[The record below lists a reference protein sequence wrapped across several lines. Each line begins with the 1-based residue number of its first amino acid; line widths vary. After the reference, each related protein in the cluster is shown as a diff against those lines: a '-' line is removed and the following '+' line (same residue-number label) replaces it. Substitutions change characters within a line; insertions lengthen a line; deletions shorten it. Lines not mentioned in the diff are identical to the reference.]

1 MEWHRVKNI
10 ILAILVIVNGML
22 LLLVWNQK
30 NETQRYEQSALD
42 GAVQVLAEN
51 GIELSPQAVENRR
64 SHQPGSAE
72 RDLGAEAELAAV
84 LLGEV
89 VQGENRGGGLYTYST
104 QSGELSFRPGGVLA
118 AELADVPA
126 WHTEDPESHAAA
138 LMESL
143 GIEYHRVRSSLV
155 SGSGTIL
162 YVQLVE
168 GAPVFSCQVVLTYEE
183 GRLCSI
189 SGTLLAMTE
198 PEMENG
204 TLLSL
209 PTVLLRFLD
218 DVLASG
224 DVCSA
229 ILEVEPGYLVTQS
242 FSNAIQ
248 LRPTWYISTNT
259 ADYYVDGITGELTR
273 AAAS

>member
-30 NETQRYEQSALD
+30 TETQRYEQSALD

-51 GIELSPQAVENRR
+51 GIALSPQAVEGDKSR
-64 SHQPGSAE
+64 QPGSAE
-72 RDLGAEAELAAV
+72 RDLDAEAALAAI
-84 LLGEV
+84 LLGEA

-104 QSGELSFRPGGVLA
+104 QLGELSFRPGGVLA
-118 AELADVPA
+118 AELTDAPV
-126 WHTEDPESHAAA
+126 WHAEDPESHAAA
-138 LMESL
+138 LTGSL
-143 GIEYHRVRSSLV
+143 GIECRRVRSSLA
-155 SGSGTIL
+155 SGNGTIL
-162 YVQLVE
+162 YVQLVG
-168 GAPVFSCQVVLTYEE
+168 GAPVFSCQVTLTYQD
-183 GRLCSI
+183 GRLCSL

-198 PEMENG
+198 PELENG

-209 PTVLLRFLD
+209 PTVLMRFLD
-218 DVLASG
+218 DVLVSG

-229 ILEVEPGYLVTQS
+229 ILEVEPGYMMTQS

-273 AAAS
+273 VVTA

>member
-10 ILAILVIVNGML
+10 LLAILVIVNGML
-22 LLLVWNQK
+22 LMLVWNQRT
-30 NETQRYEQSALD
+30 ETLRYEQSALN
-42 GAVQVLAEN
+42 GAIQVLAEN
-51 GIELSPQAVENRR
+51 GIELQVQAIQGRE

-72 RDLGAEAELAAV
+72 RDVEAEAELAAA
-84 LLGEV
+84 LLGETAR
-89 VQGENRGGGLYTYST
+89 GENRGGGLYTYST
-104 QSGELSFRPGGVLA
+104 QLGELSFRPGGVLA
-118 AELADVPA
+118 AELADVPFWETA
-126 WHTEDPESHAAA
+126 DPESHAAA
-138 LMESL
+138 LMGIL
-143 GIEYHRVRSSLV
+143 GVECYRVRSDLV

-162 YVQLVE
+162 YVQLLE
-168 GAPVFSCQVVLTYEE
+168 DTPVFSCQVVLTYEE
-183 GRLCSI
+183 SRLCSM
-189 SGTLLAMTE
+189 SGMLLAMTE
-198 PEMENG
+198 PESESG

-209 PTVLLRFLD
+209 PTVLMRFLD

-229 ILEVEPGYLVTQS
+229 ILEVKPGYLVTQS

-273 AAAS
+273 IANT

>member
-30 NETQRYEQSALD
+30 AETQRYEQSALD
-42 GAVQVLAEN
+42 GAVHVLAEN
-51 GIELSPQAVENRR
+51 GIALSPQAMENR
-64 SHQPGSAE
+64 SSCQPGNAE
-72 RDLGAEAELAAV
+72 RDIEAEAKLASV
-84 LLGEV
+84 LLGETV
-89 VQGENRGGGLYTYST
+89 HGENRGGGLYTYST
-104 QSGELSFRPGGVLA
+104 QLGELNVRPGGVLS

-126 WHTEDPESHAAA
+126 WHAEDPENHASS
-138 LMESL
+138 LVENL
-143 GIEYHRVRSSLV
+143 GIECRRVRSNLSPD
-155 SGSGTIL
+155 GGTIM
-162 YVQLVE
+162 YVQLV
-168 GAPVFSCQVVLTYEE
+168 GGVPVFSCQITLTYEE
-183 GRLCSI
+183 GRLRSL
-189 SGTLLAMTE
+189 SGILLAMTE
-198 PEMENG
+198 PELENG

-218 DVLASG
+218 DVLDSG

-229 ILEVEPGYLVTQS
+229 ILEVEPGYVVTQS
-242 FSNAIQ
+242 FSSTIQ

-273 AAAS
+273 AATA

>member
-22 LLLVWNQK
+22 LLLVWNQRA
-30 NETQRYEQSALD
+30 ETLRYEQSALN
-42 GAVQVLAEN
+42 GVIQVLAEN
-51 GIELSPQAVENRR
+51 GIELSLQTVENRK
-64 SHQPGSAE
+64 SCQSGSAE
-72 RDLGAEAELAAV
+72 RDLEAEAELAAV
-84 LLGEV
+84 LLGEA
-89 VQGENRGGGLYTYST
+89 VQRENLGGGLYTYRT
-104 QSGELSFRPGGVLA
+104 HSGELSFRPGGVLT

-126 WHTEDPESHAAA
+126 WHTTDPESHAAV
-138 LMESL
+138 LMGSL
-143 GIEYHRVRSSLV
+143 GIECSHVHSDLV

-162 YVQLVE
+162 YVQMVE
-168 GAPVFSCQVVLTYEE
+168 DAPVFSGQMVLTYEG

-198 PEMENG
+198 PEMENE

-218 DVLASG
+218 DVLANG

-229 ILEVEPGYLVTQS
+229 ILKVEPGYLVTQS

-248 LRPTWYISTNT
+248 LRPIWYISTNT

-273 AAAS
+273 AATV

>member
-10 ILAILVIVNGML
+10 ILTILVIVNGML

-30 NETQRYEQSALD
+30 TETQRYEQSALD
-42 GAVQVLAEN
+42 GAVRVLAEN
-51 GIELSPQAVENRR
+51 GIAVSPQAVENRR
-64 SHQPGSAE
+64 SRQPGSAE
-72 RDLGAEAELAAV
+72 RDMEAEAKLAAV
-84 LLGEV
+84 LLGET

-104 QSGELSFRPGGVLA
+104 QLGELSFRLGGALT

-126 WHTEDPESHAAA
+126 WHTTDPESHAAV
-138 LMESL
+138 LMGSL
-143 GIEYHRVRSSLV
+143 GVECSRVHSDLV

-162 YVQLVE
+162 YMQMVE
-168 GAPVFSCQVVLTYEE
+168 DAPVFSGQMVLTYEE

-189 SGTLLAMTE
+189 AGTLLAMTE
-198 PEMENG
+198 LELENE

-218 DVLASG
+218 DVLDSG

-242 FSNAIQ
+242 FSNTIRLQ
-248 LRPTWYISTNT
+248 PVWYISTNT
-259 ADYYVDGITGELTR
+259 TDYYVDGITGELTR
-273 AAAS
+273 AATA

>member
-22 LLLVWNQK
+22 LMLVWNQRT
-30 NETQRYEQSALD
+30 ETLRYEQSALD
-42 GAVQVLAEN
+42 GAVQILAGN
-51 GIELSPQAVENRR
+51 GIELSPQAVEGRKSR
-64 SHQPGSAE
+64 QPGSAE
-72 RDLGAEAELAAV
+72 RDMEAEAQLAAI
-84 LLGEV
+84 LLGET
-89 VQGENRGGGLYTYST
+89 VQGENRGGGLYTYT
-104 QSGELSFRPGGVLA
+104 TRSGVLSFRPGGVLT
-118 AELADVPA
+118 AELADVPM
-126 WHTEDPESHAAA
+126 WETEDPESHAAS
-138 LMESL
+138 LMGSL
-143 GIEYHRVRSSLV
+143 NIDCHYVRSSLS

-162 YVQLVE
+162 YVQLLE
-168 GAPVFSCQVVLTYEE
+168 DAPVFSCQVVLTYEK
-183 GRLCSI
+183 GRLRSI

-198 PEMENG
+198 PETEHG

-209 PTVLLRFLD
+209 PTVLMRFLD

-224 DVCSA
+224 DVCST

-242 FSNAIQ
+242 FSNTIQ

-273 AAAS
+273 VATV